1 MSKMKSYLYYIEY
14 KNGYRDEMSK
24 EMLEESVDDIFNN
37 VSKIVKQYKLH
48 SDPKKCY
55 CMTLF
60 TDEHNFTA
68 EEYIEHYRNMPKEI
82 WGLNFLTDFDIE
94 IITMFN

>member
-1 MSKMKSYLYYIEY
+1 MSKLKSYLYYIEY

-24 EMLEESVDDIFNN
+24 EMLEESVDDIFND

-55 CMTLF
+55 RMTLF
-60 TDEHNFTA
+60 TDEHTFTA
-68 EEYIEHYRNMPKEI
+68 EEYIEHYSNMPKET
-82 WGLNFLTDFDIE
+82 WGQDFLDDFDIE